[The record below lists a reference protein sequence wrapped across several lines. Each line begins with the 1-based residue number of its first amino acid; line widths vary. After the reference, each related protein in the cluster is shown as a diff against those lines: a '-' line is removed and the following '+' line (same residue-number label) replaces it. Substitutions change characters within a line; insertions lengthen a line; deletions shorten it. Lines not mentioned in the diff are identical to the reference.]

1 MIENISLDNKKSPLL
16 KSLSPRYEKSP
27 MVVKIS
33 LIQKYPLL
41 LLLFTKFWI
50 EIQIRS
56 RFKIELEIQ
65 SSFKKKIAKEL
76 LHNYSLRSKKENP
89 EFF

>member
-1 MIENISLDNKKSPLL
+1 
-16 KSLSPRYEKSP
+16 

-33 LIQKYPLL
+33 LIQNYPLL
-41 LLLFTKFWI
+41 LLLFTQFWI

-65 SSFKKKIAKEL
+65 SSLHTVTIPIKVTPPKIVAEMEIKIEFK
-76 LHNYSLRSKKENP
+76 SPDP
-89 EFF
+89 EGAAEFD

>member
-1 MIENISLDNKKSPLL
+1 MIENISLDNKKSPLF

-27 MVVKIS
+27 MVVKVS
-33 LIQKYPLL
+33 LIQKFPLL

-65 SSFKKKIAKEL
+65 SSF
-76 LHNYSLRSKKENP
+76 S
-89 EFF
+89 